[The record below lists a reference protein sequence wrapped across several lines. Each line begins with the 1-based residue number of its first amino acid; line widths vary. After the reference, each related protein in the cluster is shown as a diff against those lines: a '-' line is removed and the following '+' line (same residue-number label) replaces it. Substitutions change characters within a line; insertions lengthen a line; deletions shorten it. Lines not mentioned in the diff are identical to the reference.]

1 MPRMRSSLVLF
12 LGSLLV
18 LLSAP
23 LRAQVDSDSWDVA
36 AMRTTRTAPL
46 RLDVHVSPTAGVT
59 AVRLDLA
66 AGGSVNLTPLGGG
79 LFRGSVTPAQA
90 LFGYDANDVNRN
102 FVGFLRILGS
112 GGQQLATYN
121 EFINVV
127 DGNIPAVPV
136 VERSATARQST
147 RILNLLRPAGGDL
160 ASEVQAS
167 VRQLYSYL
175 PDDYDF
181 VQVVFS
187 LPESSGNRY
196 HIGVRTDATGT
207 GQGTANST
215 AAYGS
220 AGKLLG
226 VTVFPLDTYFDCGEH
241 TFSHETGHQWI
252 NFLKNPALAAGSPHW
267 PYSNL
272 ANGIMGFSIAGSG
285 AGGTFP
291 YTVDAAGAGQARVR
305 IQPPSRPK
313 TFSDLDLYLMG
324 LLPASQVRDA
334 LVLATEPTCSDCT
347 MPVTTVTI
355 QDVINVNGPRLP
367 TPATSQKAFRFATV
381 VVTRD
386 RLLNDDEMAFFDYFA
401 ARGEARVVLPFAAGL
416 EQGTANPFYLATR
429 GLATADLHLRKEA
442 LPSKHRAVRH

>member
-1 MPRMRSSLVLF
+1 MPRMRSR
-12 LGSLLV
+12 LV
-18 LLSAP
+18 LLGLSLLLLSLP
-23 LRAQVDSDSWDVA
+23 LHAQVDSDAWDVA
-36 AMRTTRTAPL
+36 AMRTTRTTPL
-46 RLDVHVSPTAGVT
+46 RLDVHVAATSGAT

-66 AGGSVNLTPLGGG
+66 AGGSVALTPMGGG

-102 FVGFLRILGS
+102 FVGYLRILGS
-112 GGQQLATYN
+112 GGQVLATYN
-121 EFINVV
+121 EFINVI

-136 VERSATARQST
+136 TERSATARQST

-160 ASEVQAS
+160 ASEVQAA
-167 VRQLYSYL
+167 VRQAYGYL
-175 PDDYDF
+175 ADDYDF

-187 LPESSGNRY
+187 LPQSSGNRY
-196 HIGVRTDATGT
+196 HIGVRSDATGT
-207 GQGTANST
+207 GQGSANAT

-252 NFLKNPALAAGSPHW
+252 NFLKNPALATGTPHW

-272 ANGIMGFSIAGSG
+272 ADGIMGFSIAGSG

-291 YTVDAAGAGQARVR
+291 YTVDAAGAGLARVR
-305 IQPPSRPK
+305 IHAPSRPK
-313 TFSDLDLYLMG
+313 TFSDFDLYLMG
-324 LLPASQVRDA
+324 LLPASQIRDA
-334 LVLATEPTCSDCT
+334 LVLATAPTCSDCT
-347 MPVTTVTI
+347 MPATTVTI

-367 TPATSQKAFRFATV
+367 TPATSQKDFRFATV

-416 EQGTANPFYLATR
+416 EEGTTNPFYLATR
-429 GLATADLHLRKEA
+429 GLATADLHLKKEA
-442 LPSKHRAVRH
+442 LPARHRAVRH